1 VAGKVEGKDRT
12 GADWSRRLKWGVKAA
27 VAREVAAASKG
38 LTWAGATR
46 VGLTEVV
53 SPNEASEIMT
63 RIALGSAIRTS
74 VLSALPALV
83 FGEAVQ
89 IELYAY
95 DRAATSLA
103 NDIYTVLSRSR

>member
-1 VAGKVEGKDRT
+1 M
-12 GADWSRRLKWGVKAA
+12 
-27 VAREVAAASKG
+27 AREVAAGSKG

-46 VGLTEVV
+46 VVLTEVI
-53 SPNEASEIMT
+53 SPNGASEIMT
-63 RIALGSAIRTS
+63 SIALGSAIRTS
-74 VLSALPALV
+74 VLSDLPALA

-103 NDIYTVLSRSR
+103 NDIYTVLSSSR